1 MLPGY
6 TYTPTMAQSLH
17 LTIAKNSTYNYVG
30 IEWHYTP
37 SHSPHSNGS
46 HERNHYTMDR
56 QFKKKVSNAK
66 GKKSLKQSLAEM
78 VFVANTNIRVR
89 TGFSPTHVLF
99 GRTYPTSSSHATI

>member
-1 MLPGY
+1 
-6 TYTPTMAQSLH
+6 MAQSLH

-99 GRTYPTSSSHATI
+99 GRTYPTFSSHATI